1 MSTINPLSELVAF
14 DRWLSKVYL
23 PSASQLLWIKL
34 FLLFNRSGW
43 PEWIRVDNAT
53 LMAQVQIK
61 REGTFIAVRDK
72 LIQAGLIAYQRGRK
86 GVPSRYKLL
95 PLAGQSA
102 GKSAAH
108 PAGKTAAQTA
118 APPRLDPEQTP
129 WDEDRA
135 QVYQPVF
142 AAFEGSICPLT
153 PITRQALAKW
163 VDAAGAPLVSEAV
176 AQGAMMR
183 ARTLRYVARI
193 LEDWQRRG
201 VRTVEQARRPAPGGH
216 GLTKQ
221 LDFAKYQAQRAYT
234 PEQMGALY
242 DDPEAL

>member
-1 MSTINPLSELVAF
+1 LTTINPLSELVAF

-61 REGTFIAVRDK
+61 REGTFIAARDR
-72 LIQAGLIAYQRGRK
+72 LIQAGLIGYQRGHK
-86 GVPSRYKLL
+86 GAPSRYKLL
-95 PLAGQSA
+95 PIG
-102 GKSAAH
+102 AA
-108 PAGKTAAQTA
+108 KTAANTA
-118 APPRLDPEQTP
+118 ANTATTPRVDPDQTP

-135 QVYQPVF
+135 RVYRPVF
-142 AAFEGSICPLT
+142 EAFEGSICPLT

-163 VDAAGAPLVSEAV
+163 VDAMGAPLVSEAI
-176 AQGAMMR
+176 AQGAALR
-183 ARTLRYVARI
+183 ARTPRYIARI

-201 VRTVEQARRPAPGGH
+201 VRAVEQARLLSAPAPGGG
-216 GLTKQ
+216 GLTKK